1 MYKAAL
7 IFLCAALFIACDK
20 KNNSDCP
27 SLACTESFAM
37 VTFSFTNK
45 DGVGIGIKNY
55 SAVNQRTGDTIKV
68 SGMASLSLTP
78 GTYVVVDD
86 NYVKKLS
93 EQGDDI
99 KVSGTLEATNQTKT
113 AILKVSGGKCACHI
127 EKISGPEKI
136 AFD

>member
-1 MYKAAL
+1 
-7 IFLCAALFIACDK
+7 
-20 KNNSDCP
+20 
-27 SLACTESFAM
+27 M

>member
-7 IFLCAALFIACDK
+7 IFLCAVLFVACDK
-20 KNNSDCP
+20 KSNSDCP
-27 SLACTESFAM
+27 DLICTESFAM
-37 VTFSFTNK
+37 ITFSFTNK
-45 DGVGIGIKNY
+45 DGVGVGIKNY
-55 SAVNQRTGDTIKV
+55 SAVNQRTGDTIKT
-68 SGMASLSLTP
+68 SGIASLTLIA

-93 EQGDDI
+93 EEGDDI

-113 AILKVSGGKCACHI
+113 AIIKVSGGKCACHI
-127 EKISGPEKI
+127 EKISGPEKV

>member
-7 IFLCAALFIACDK
+7 IFLCVVLFTACDK

-27 SLACTESFAM
+27 SLICTESFAM
-37 VTFSFTNK
+37 LTFSFTNK
-45 DGVGIGIKNY
+45 DGIGVGVKNY
-55 SAVNQRTGDTIKV
+55 SAVNQRTGDTIKT
-68 SGMASLSLTP
+68 SGMASLTLIA
-78 GTYVVVDD
+78 GTYVLVDD
-86 NYVKKLS
+86 NSVKKLS
-93 EQGDDI
+93 EEGDDI
-99 KVSGTLEATNQTKT
+99 KVSGTYEATGQTKT

>member
-7 IFLCAALFIACDK
+7 IFLCAVLFSACDK
-20 KNNSDCP
+20 INNPDCP
-27 SLACTESFAM
+27 SLICTENFAM

-45 DGVGIGIKNY
+45 DGVGVGIKNY
-55 SAVNQRTGDTIKV
+55 SAVNQRTGDTIKT
-68 SGMASLSLTP
+68 SGIASLTLIA

-93 EQGDDI
+93 EEGDDI
-99 KVSGTLEATNQTKT
+99 KVSGTFEATNQTKT

-127 EKISGPEKI
+127 EKISGPEKV

>member
-1 MYKAAL
+1 MYKTAL

-27 SLACTESFAM
+27 SLACTENFAM
-37 VTFSFTNK
+37 VNFSFTNK

-55 SAVNQRTGDTIKV
+55 SAVNQRTGDTIKA
-68 SGMASLSLTP
+68 SGLASLSLTP

-93 EQGDDI
+93 EEGDEI

>member
-1 MYKAAL
+1 MYKTAL
-7 IFLCAALFIACDK
+7 IFLCAVLFTACDK
-20 KNNSDCP
+20 TNNSDCP
-27 SLACTESFAM
+27 SLICTENFAM
-37 VTFSFTNK
+37 VTVSFTNK
-45 DGVGIGIKNY
+45 DGVGVGIKNY
-55 SAVNQRTGDTIKV
+55 SAVNQRTGDTIKT
-68 SGMASLSLTP
+68 SGIASLTLVA

-93 EQGDDI
+93 EEGDDI

-127 EKISGPEKI
+127 EKISGPEQV

>member
-7 IFLCAALFIACDK
+7 ICLCAVLFIACDK
-20 KNNSDCP
+20 KDASECP
-27 SLACTESFAM
+27 DLICTESFAM

-45 DGVGIGIKNY
+45 DGVGVGIKNY
-55 SAVNQRTGDTIKV
+55 SAVNQRTGDTIKTA
-68 SGMASLSLTP
+68 GIASLSLTP

-93 EQGDDI
+93 EEGDDI

-127 EKISGPEKI
+127 EKISGPEKV